1 MKLLTNAVVTDL
13 TTRKTLR
20 KKMVFAQV
28 FEEIEI
34 TTGLKEYDVGIMI
47 ENVGGDA
54 YILQPNIA
62 VKIDGSLF
70 EKLKETRVYDSSIN
84 LFAMVGVYK

>member
-1 MKLLTNAVVTDL
+1 MKLLTNAVVTDI

-28 FEEIEI
+28 FDEVEI
-34 TTGLKEYDVGIMI
+34 TIGLKEYDVGLMI

-54 YILQPNIA
+54 YMLLPNVA
-62 VKIDGSLF
+62 VKID
-70 EKLKETRVYDSSIN
+70 EKLLERLNDTRIN
-84 LFAMVGVYK
+84 DANINILALPGVYK

>member
-13 TTRKTLR
+13 TTKKTLR

-28 FEEIEI
+28 FEEIELTI
-34 TTGLKEYDVGIMI
+34 GVKEYDVGIMI

-62 VKIDGSLF
+62 VRVDETLF
-70 EKLKETRVYDSSIN
+70 EKLKETRVFDSN
-84 LFAMVGVYK
+84 LNILAMVGVYK

>member
-1 MKLLTNAVVTDL
+1 MKLLTNAVVTDI

-28 FEEIEI
+28 FDEIEI

-54 YILQPNIA
+54 YMLLPNVA
-62 VKIDGSLF
+62 VKID
-70 EKLKETRVYDSSIN
+70 EKLLERLNDTRIN
-84 LFAMVGVYK
+84 DANINVFALQGVYK